1 MLAISGCKQLASLI
15 LITEADQ
22 EWLIRRFAGMY
33 DILYDTPAY
42 RDIIRYG
49 REKGLLEGLEE
60 GLAKGLEE
68 GLAKGQQE
76 KVQDLRETLLE
87 VILELFPKI
96 RIAAQEQVDA
106 IADTLLL
113 RQLIVKMHTFKTPE
127 EALQYLRDINGNNE
141 KH

>member
-1 MLAISGCKQLASLI
+1 
-15 LITEADQ
+15 
-22 EWLIRRFAGMY
+22 MY

-49 REKGLLEGLEE
+49 REKERQEGQLE
-60 GLAKGLEE
+60 KI
-68 GLAKGQQE
+68 QE
-76 KVQDLRETLLE
+76 MRETLLE

-106 IADTLLL
+106 ISDTLLL
-113 RQLIVKMHTFKTPE
+113 RQLIVKIVTFKTPE
-127 EALQYLRDINGNNE
+127 EALQYLRDITGNNE